1 MDFFN
6 RFSLI
11 KTVAIKVLNRY
22 LGEYVEGNKKQFQT
36 KKIFYLSIWE
46 SGGLLFVL
54 FLVWNF
60 DKKQVNSCTYRP
72 HIRFYIFIQFTIHPM
87 EGFDESFNI
96 GVLSG
101 QIDVQSLRLK
111 ANAFNK
117 FGLPFVVQEGFSLL
131 PFTHLSTLSVCFLHH
146 LFSFDSCLWGLTQP
160 I

>member
-54 FLVWNF
+54 FLV
-60 DKKQVNSCTYRP
+60 
-72 HIRFYIFIQFTIHPM
+72 
-87 EGFDESFNI
+87 
-96 GVLSG
+96 
-101 QIDVQSLRLK
+101 
-111 ANAFNK
+111 
-117 FGLPFVVQEGFSLL
+117 
-131 PFTHLSTLSVCFLHH
+131 
-146 LFSFDSCLWGLTQP
+146 
-160 I
+160 